1 MNSEFRGG
9 KPMKSNALKINDN
22 DNVAVATELI
32 GKGSAV
38 IVDGEQLF
46 NAVEDIQPAHKI
58 ALVPIA
64 SGEKVIRYNEPIIEA
79 TEDIDQGAWVH
90 VHNTRPLPS
99 ES

>member
-1 MNSEFRGG
+1 MNSEFEGG
-9 KPMKSNALKINDN
+9 KLMKSNALKINEN
-22 DNVAVATELI
+22 DNVVVATELI
-32 GKGSAV
+32 DKGSVV

-46 NAVEDIQPAHKI
+46 KAVEDIQPAHKI

-64 SGEKVIRYNEPIIEA
+64 SGDKVIRYNEPIVEA

-90 VHNTRPLPS
+90 VHNTQPIPS